1 MYAAAGTDA
10 WIDYLRGKAATGVGG
25 VSLYERP
32 HYTYPANIGTGQARS
47 IYEHGGPPRNDGG
60 GLYSTSQTDVVT
72 FGATSGSGVV
82 SLQTSGYTNNT
93 GQLKPQP
100 QWQHDYD
107 IEHTNFAGY
116 RSAGTLPAGNVK
128 PMFVASSND
137 ISSDNGPSRLI
148 GTADG
153 AIVGVGS
160 NTAANKVSV
169 KLAAGKL
176 PVAAAMTNQAEFLF
190 VPVWDKATRKGQ
202 VAVVIAAGLAEG
214 VKWTDAGLAYDWWE
228 EWREAYP
235 GLPNKGNTGFLKVLG
250 YVDIPGMS
258 APTSVAVNT
267 GMHPWQML
275 VPKGNGYSSVGYSS
289 SPIQNHYMGLRDGG
303 VNGGRIARGGL
314 LAVASKSE
322 KKVVYFDLKPLF
334 SWVYDSYFGA
344 NHTRGERANLGLSD
358 AQWPQVFSQSGV
370 SMPVVK
376 TVTFADQVAAVKFT
390 GTRGAP
396 QTPGEPFNWVVTN
409 SASGQGTVHVMAVG
423 DCLPGTANNKSCAA
437 GNISERST
445 VTGLPYVS
453 SIATM
458 LGMKRTGNV
467 DVNTGFWF
475 VGRPGRDVGFVRLNS
490 AGAGGTVGLHYKT
503 SVDQCADPVGLADID
518 NYSNESNAQLLMCY
532 NDKKVATYRTDTMFT
547 NGSWTAWPQSTP
559 VQGTSGVP
567 VEYYGSFPTPG
578 KPMHALT
585 ANVP

>member
-1 MYAAAGTDA
+1 MYAAAGTDG
-10 WIDYLRGKAATGVGG
+10 WIDYTRGKAATDAGG
-25 VSLYERP
+25 VKLYERP
-32 HYTYPANIGTGQARS
+32 HFTIQKGGTQNAGQIGS
-47 IYEHGGPPRNDGG
+47 IYEHGSATGSDGG
-60 GLYSTSQTDVVT
+60 AYSTSQTDVVT

-100 QWQHDYD
+100 QWQRGFQV
-107 IEHTNFAGY
+107 EHANFSSY
-116 RSAGTLPAGNVK
+116 RSSGVLPAGNVK

-137 ISSDNGPSRLI
+137 ISSENGTSRLI

-153 AIVGVGS
+153 TIFGVGS

-169 KLAAGKL
+169 KLAPGKL
-176 PVAAAMTNQAEFLF
+176 PVAGAMTNKAEFLF

-202 VAVVIAAGLAEG
+202 VAVIITAGTAEG
-214 VKWTDAGLAYDWWE
+214 VPWTDTNLAYRWWE

-235 GLPNKGNTGFLKVLG
+235 GLPNQGNTSFLKVLG

-275 VPKGNGYSSVGYSS
+275 GADARAIGYAN
-289 SPIQNHYMGLRDGG
+289 SPVKDHYLELRDGG

-314 LAVASKSE
+314 LAVGSKSE

-334 SWVYDSYFGA
+334 AWVYDSYYGA
-344 NHTRGERANLGLSD
+344 NHTRGERANLGLGDS
-358 AQWPQVFSQSGV
+358 QWPQTMALSGV
-370 SMPVVK
+370 TLPVVK
-376 TVTFADQVAAVKFT
+376 TVAFADQVAAIKFT
-390 GTRGAP
+390 GTRPAP

-409 SASGQGTVHVMAVG
+409 SAAGQGTVHVMGVG
-423 DCLPGTANNKSCAA
+423 GCLPGTANNKSCAA
-437 GNISERST
+437 GDISARST
-445 VTGLPYVS
+445 VAGLPYVS

-467 DVNTGFWF
+467 DLNSGFWF

-490 AGAGGTVGLHYKT
+490 SGAGGVIGLQYKT
-503 SVDQCADPVGLADID
+503 SIEQCADPVGLADID
-518 NYSNESNAQLLMCY
+518 NYSNQSNAQLLMCY
-532 NDKKVATYRTDTMFT
+532 NDKKVATYRTDTLFH
-547 NGSWTAWPQSTP
+547 NGSWTAWAQSTS

-567 VEYYGSFPTPG
+567 VEYYGSYPTSG
-578 KPMHALT
+578 KPVHALT

>member
-10 WIDYLRGKAATGVGG
+10 WIDYTRGKAASSVGG
-25 VSLYERP
+25 VNLYERP
-32 HYTYPANIGTGQARS
+32 HYTIQAGGTQNAGQIGS
-47 IYEHGGPPRNDGG
+47 IYEHGKATGEDGG
-60 GLYSTSQTDVVT
+60 AYSTSQTDVVT
-72 FGATSGSGVV
+72 FGASSGSGVV

-100 QWQHDYD
+100 QWQRGFE
-107 IEHTNFAGY
+107 IEHYNFGGY
-116 RSAGTLPAGNVK
+116 RSSGVLPAGNVK

-137 ISSDNGPSRLI
+137 ISSDNGTSRLI

-153 AIVGVGS
+153 TIFGVGS
-160 NTAANKVSV
+160 NTAANSVSV

-176 PVAAAMTNQAEFLF
+176 PVAAAMTNKAEFLF

-202 VAVVIAAGLAEG
+202 VAVVITAGMPEG
-214 VKWTDAGLAYDWWE
+214 TPWTSTSLAYRWWE

-235 GLPNKGNTGFLKVLG
+235 GLPNQGNTGFLKVLG
-250 YVDIPGMS
+250 YVDIPGMA

-275 VPKGNGYSSVGYSS
+275 GGDARGIGYAM
-289 SPIQNHYMGLRDGG
+289 SPVKDHYTELRDGG
-303 VNGGRIARGGL
+303 TNGGRIARGGL

-334 SWVYDSYFGA
+334 SWVYDSYYGA
-344 NHTRGERANLGLSD
+344 NHTRGERANLGLGD
-358 AQWPQVFSQSGV
+358 AQWPQVMAQSGV
-370 SMPVVK
+370 TMPVVK

-390 GTRGAP
+390 GTRPAP

-409 SASGQGTVHVMAVG
+409 NASGQGTVHVMAVG
-423 DCLPGTANNKSCAA
+423 DCVPGTANNKSCAA

-458 LGMKRTGNV
+458 LGMKQTGNV
-467 DVNTGFWF
+467 DLNNGFWF

-490 AGAGGTVGLHYKT
+490 SGAGGSIGLQYKT

-532 NDKKVATYRTDTMFT
+532 NDKKVATYRTDTLFT
-547 NGSWTAWPQSTP
+547 NGTWTAWPQSTP

-567 VEYYGSFPTPG
+567 VEYYGAFATSG
-578 KPMHALT
+578 KPVHALT

>member
-10 WIDYLRGKAATGVGG
+10 WIDYTRGKAATATGG
-25 VSLYERP
+25 VNLYERP
-32 HYTYPANIGTGQARS
+32 HYTIAAGGTQNAGQVGS
-47 IYEHGGPPRNDGG
+47 IYEHGKATGEDGG
-60 GLYSTSQTDVVT
+60 AYSTSQGDVVT
-72 FGATSGSGVV
+72 LGATSGSGVV

-93 GQLKPQP
+93 GQVKPQP
-100 QWQHDYD
+100 QWQRGFE
-107 IEHTNFAGY
+107 IEHANFRGY
-116 RSAGTLPAGNVK
+116 RSSGVLPAGDVK

-137 ISSDNGPSRLI
+137 ISSENGTSRLV
-148 GTADG
+148 GTTDG
-153 AIVGVGS
+153 TIFGVGS
-160 NTAANKVSV
+160 STAANSVSV

-176 PVAAAMTNQAEFLF
+176 PVAAAMTNKAEFLF

-202 VAVVIAAGLAEG
+202 VAVVIAAGMPEG
-214 VKWTDAGLAYDWWE
+214 VAWTTSGLAYRWWE

-235 GLPNKGNTGFLKVLG
+235 GLPNQGNTGFLKVLG
-250 YVDIPGMS
+250 YVDIPGMA

-275 VPKGNGYSSVGYSS
+275 GGDARAIGYDN
-289 SPIQNHYMGLRDGG
+289 SPIENNYAKLADGG
-303 VNGGRIARGGL
+303 SLGGRVARGGL

-334 SWVYDSYFGA
+334 AWVYDSYLGQ
-344 NHTRGERANLGLSD
+344 NHTRGERKNLGLAD
-358 AQWPQVFSQSGV
+358 AQWPQAMALSGV
-370 SMPVVK
+370 TMPVVK

-390 GTRGAP
+390 GTRPAP

-423 DCLPGTANNKSCAA
+423 DCVPGTANNKSCAA

-467 DVNTGFWF
+467 DLNTGFWF

-490 AGAGGTVGLHYKT
+490 SGAGGVIGLQYKT

-518 NYSNESNAQLLMCY
+518 NYSNESNSQLLMCY
-532 NDKKVATYRTDTMFT
+532 NDKKVATYRTDTLYH
-547 NGSWTAWPQSTP
+547 NGSWSAWAQSTP

-567 VEYYGSFPTPG
+567 VEYYGSFSTPG
-578 KPMHALT
+578 KPIHALT